1 MNRSAGVILSFVFIL
16 LTIAAAS
23 AAACPNCYG
32 DPNSTMAQGMN
43 MAVVSLLGVTGGVL
57 VAVGSFFLYLRK
69 RARMMAGLFDDRL
82 N

>member
-1 MNRSAGVILSFVFIL
+1 
-16 LTIAAAS
+16 
-23 AAACPNCYG
+23 
-32 DPNSTMAQGMN
+32 MAQGMN